1 MLCIMC
7 IFSLSVSESKE
18 WVCTKTVFSN
28 GTIVRGC
35 EKTYTGKPRTSLY
48 HCLCRYL
55 VSACN
60 QINRLLNLLHS
71 QAEKQYLS
79 VSGAMIKVKVAT

>member
-35 EKTYTGKPRTSLY
+35 EKTYTGKSRSAFIPLLLQCSLL
-48 HCLCRYL
+48 CL
-55 VSACN
+55 
-60 QINRLLNLLHS
+60 QE
-71 QAEKQYLS
+71 EKQYLS
-79 VSGAMIKVKVAT
+79 VSGAIIKVKVL